1 MTREE
6 FKVLVKAMKAVYT
19 HPSFIPDQ
27 HAFDIWYE
35 LLKDLDY
42 KTTSHAVK
50 KYMQLE
56 EREPSAASIRK
67 HTISLSQQD
76 NTLNEMEAWSIVQK
90 AIRNSTY
97 HAEEEYDKLPESI
110 QRAIANPGQLR
121 EWATMENIDGK
132 AINVMQ
138 SNFMRTYRAEIEKE
152 NQRMK
157 ISPELIKIIEKNQ
170 NRLDKLS

>member
-1 MTREE
+1 MTRGE

-42 KTTSHAVK
+42 KVASHAVK

-67 HTISLSQQD
+67 HVVSLSQQD
-76 NTLNEMEAWSIVQK
+76 STLNEIEAWQIVQK

-97 HAEEEYDKLPESI
+97 HAEEEYRKLPESV

-121 EWATMENIDGK
+121 EWATLENIDGK

-152 NQRMK
+152 SQIRK
-157 ISPELIKIIEKNQ
+157 LSPELIKIIEKSQ